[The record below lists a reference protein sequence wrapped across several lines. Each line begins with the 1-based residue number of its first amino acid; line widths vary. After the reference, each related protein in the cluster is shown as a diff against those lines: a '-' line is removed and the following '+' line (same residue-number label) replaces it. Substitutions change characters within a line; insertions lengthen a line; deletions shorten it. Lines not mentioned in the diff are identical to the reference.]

1 LNPIELPLLP
11 ATTFDP
17 ILSGGGSKDAVQ
29 KLRKELRKEL
39 GTDDVDTFW
48 SFGRHGTVNL
58 EPSPLFNCL
67 VTGAR
72 WDRKRAQHLA
82 HAYND
87 AGFKKLIHSTI
98 FKKAIKIAGEKLKA
112 IYKLGVPTAG
122 GEPMATIVG
131 VLSDLIS
138 NDVQLRAVAQQMT
151 EINRKVDESLPEVR
165 RYAGQLV
172 RIDGNEALVTL
183 EVGDREELRMLHADL
198 LRATGIVGEGASF
211 VLNEM
216 NWTPDLKSCMV
227 MPAVDF
233 DVVDAERER
242 RLSDAETP
250 LPRPLEEVS

>member
-1 LNPIELPLLP
+1 MNPIELPLLP

-67 VTGAR
+67 VTGTH

-82 HAYND
+82 RAYND
-87 AGFKKLIHSTI
+87 AGFRKLIHSAS
-98 FKKAIKIAGEKLKA
+98 FKKAIKIAGETLKA
-112 IYKLGVPTAG
+112 LYRPASMGG

-131 VLSDLIS
+131 ALSDLIA
-138 NDVQLRAVAQQMT
+138 NDVQLRAVAQEMT

-172 RIDGNEALVTL
+172 RIDGDEALVTL
-183 EVGDREELRMLHADL
+183 EIGDREELRMLHADL
-198 LRATGIVGEGASF
+198 LRATGIVEEGASF

-216 NWTPDLKSCMV
+216 NWTPGLKSSMV
-227 MPAVDF
+227 MPAVDL
-233 DVVDAERER
+233 DVVDAQREQ

-250 LPRPLEEVS
+250 LPRPVEEVS